1 MSSLPPPPPQ
11 YPGSGYGRA
20 EAQSKVSTPGLL
32 LAITGGLSIAGSLI
46 SLLFNILGV
55 GVGSF
60 APATGDERI
69 LNMFSGGVG
78 IVMALLGLVLY
89 GVVIFGALK
98 MRSLESYGMSMAA
111 AIIAMLPCSCCCL
124 IGLPIGIWSLV
135 VLMDQ
140 NVKAN
145 FR

>member
-11 YPGSGYGRA
+11 YPGSGYGRSEA
-20 EAQSKVSTPGLL
+20 ESKVSTPGML
-32 LAITGGLSIAGSLI
+32 LAITGGLSIAGSLL
-46 SLLFNILGV
+46 SLLFNILGF
-55 GVGSF
+55 GVGSL
-60 APATGDERI
+60 APAGGDERI

-89 GVVIFGALK
+89 SVVVLGALK
-98 MRSLESYGMSMAA
+98 MRSLESYGLSMAA
-111 AIIAMLPCSCCCL
+111 AIIAMLPCSCCCV